1 MALFKTTQQHIK
13 DLAHLA
19 KWIYMDATDQ
29 NYNSE
34 EKSQEYDE
42 LAHKMFHR
50 HRLGQFIVELLQK
63 YHPHDPADKL
73 HICERAA
80 GGGIITHL
88 LYENGYTNI
97 RATDLNATQLEV
109 LKQKLP
115 NIHTAVENINDPIE
129 GIENDSF
136 DVMLQVG
143 ATRFITAEGQRTYVK
158 EAYRTLKEGALLIW
172 PVFVAEEVLSKVRH
186 GLGKHKSSSYGI
198 AWLLEET
205 GFEIAEAPLVV
216 HGRYGSL
223 SGIVLVA
230 KKLATPQPISKVKSA
245 LRLTK
250 MRKEVVV
257 LK

>member
-19 KWIYMDATDQ
+19 KWIYMDVTDQ

-50 HRLGQFIVELLQK
+50 HRLGQFIVKLLQK
-63 YHPHDPADKL
+63 YYPLDAPNQL
-73 HICERAA
+73 NICERAA
-80 GGGIITHL
+80 GGGIITKI
-88 LYENGYTNI
+88 LYESGYSNI
-97 RATDLNATQLEV
+97 RATDLNATQLE
-109 LKQKLP
+109 LLQQKLP
-115 NIHTAVENINDPIE
+115 HIHTVVENINASIKGVERDT
-129 GIENDSF
+129 F
-136 DVMLQVG
+136 DVIFQVG
-143 ATRFITAEGQRTYVK
+143 ATRFITPEGQKMYVK

-172 PVFVAEEVLSKVRH
+172 PVFVAEEFLSKIRH
-186 GLGKHKSSSYGI
+186 GLGQHKSSSYGI

-205 GFEIAEAPLVV
+205 GFEIVEAPLVV

-230 KKLATPQPISKVKSA
+230 KKLATPLPVSKVKSA
-245 LRLTK
+245 LALTK
-250 MRKEVVV
+250 MRKDVVV